1 MVDRHFLLLLYDDDS
16 ILVEITE
23 LVVDVGIAHGL
34 LEAIELYQGTK
45 HELLTLEL
53 IDLALERLSLTDLL
67 VLELFHTRI

>member
-1 MVDRHFLLLLYDDDS
+1 MANCHFLLLLHDDDS

-23 LVVDVGIAHGL
+23 LVVDVGIVQGL
-34 LEAIELYQGTK
+34 LEAIKLYHGAK

-53 IDLALERLSLTDLL
+53 IDLTLKRLGLTDLL